1 MSERK
6 LQTDLAE
13 WLRARRIT
21 FHQSRMDAATT
32 CRVGWPDFTV
42 FWNGRALFL
51 EAKWGKGK
59 LSPAQVKCHAE
70 IEDSGCRV
78 FVVRDV
84 AWAVELIEAW
94 RGSRELPAAPP
105 ADTRRVPTIRRR
117 GERGDW
123 IHDGARWVR
132 RAVVADF
139 AEYQREEP
147 L

>member
-78 FVVRDV
+78 FVVRDL
-84 AWAVELIEAW
+84 AWAIELIEAW
-94 RGSRELPAAPP
+94 RGDYSASLLHMALGNTPP
-105 ADTRRVPTIRRR
+105 AENALQAGNQR
-117 GERGDW
+117 GS
-123 IHDGARWVR
+123 ISMVIA
-132 RAVVADF
+132 
-139 AEYQREEP
+139 QN
-147 L
+147 